1 MWKLLV
7 VDSDVKTID
16 IIKLEECL
24 KNYAIFSALHGGEA
38 LEILENHVID
48 CIIIDMNLS
57 HVSGLEIIDLLRRNT
72 RRPWIIATCLR
83 SNPQMDYPWL
93 ELAISIGADE
103 VLFKPYCPEQLLNR
117 IAASIFE
124 VQKKGARLF
133 APGQQTDRNLLLHS
147 AAF

>member
-1 MWKLLV
+1 
-7 VDSDVKTID
+7 
-16 IIKLEECL
+16 
-24 KNYAIFSALHGGEA
+24 
-38 LEILENHVID
+38 
-48 CIIIDMNLS
+48 
-57 HVSGLEIIDLLRRNT
+57 
-72 RRPWIIATCLR
+72 
-83 SNPQMDYPWL
+83 MDYPWL

-103 VLFKPYCPEQLLNR
+103 VLVKPYCPEQLLNR